1 MANYTKGTLL
11 EEGKTK
17 KIWQVI
23 GDESLVIIE
32 NKPDITAFDDPK
44 FTKQFKSKATYATET
59 TSRVFEL
66 LKQAGI
72 PVAYVEQIS
81 PTEFVSQKCS
91 MIPLEA
97 VARRYAVG
105 SYLKRNP
112 NLERPKGE
120 PPVRFHKLVTEF
132 FLKTTKGTLRI
143 NDNIIVEGL
152 DPEKGEE
159 DPFIPNPYN
168 TLWDLIHPKKPLW
181 DSTAKLREG
190 IPASNVLRS
199 QEVERTMNDLE
210 SYLRDTFL
218 VLEGTWAVLGHRLID
233 LKIEFGATNKGI
245 VVADVIDND
254 SWRLRDQNW
263 KELSKEAFR
272 QGEELSEVE
281 QKYGI
286 VSDLIGKFRIPEQC
300 LVLWRGSD
308 KDTFPEI
315 SQISN
320 LTSIE
325 IEKITESGHKSP
337 QRCLNILEDLLR
349 KYPDGGV
356 IVAKIGMSNG
366 LGPILAARTSW
377 PVISIPATF
386 KENPED
392 VWSSLRMPSNVPL
405 AVISSEGNAT
415 SFALKI
421 LAQKNPLL
429 YQQLQKKIEELD
441 E

>member
-1 MANYTKGTLL
+1 MATYMKEKLL
-11 EEGKTK
+11 TEGKTK
-17 KIWQVI
+17 KIWEVT
-23 GDESLVIIE
+23 GNKSLVIME

-44 FTKQFKSKATYATET
+44 FTKQFKSKATHATET
-59 TSRVFEL
+59 TCRVFEL
-66 LKQAGI
+66 LKQAGV

-81 PTEFVSQKCS
+81 PTEFVAQKCS

-112 NLERPKGE
+112 NFGRPEGE
-120 PPVRFHKLVTEF
+120 PPVRFHKLVIEF

-143 NDNIIVEGL
+143 DDNVIVEGL
-152 DPEKGEE
+152 NPEKGEE
-159 DPFIPNPYN
+159 DPFIPNPYD
-168 TLWDLIHPKKPLW
+168 TLWDLTHSKKPLW
-181 DSTAKLREG
+181 DSTAKLHDG
-190 IPASNVLRS
+190 IPASHVLQS
-199 QEVERTMNDLE
+199 QEAERIMKDLE

-218 VLEGTWAVLGHRLID
+218 VLEGMWAVLGHRLID
-233 LKIEFGATNKGI
+233 LKIEFGATAEGI
-245 VVADVIDND
+245 LVADVIDND

-263 KELSKEAFR
+263 RELSKEAFR
-272 QGEELSEVE
+272 QGEALSEVE

-286 VSDLIGKFRIPEQC
+286 VSDLIGKFRIPQQC

-308 KDTFPEI
+308 KDKFPEF
-315 SQISN
+315 SQSLN
-320 LTSIE
+320 LSSIE
-325 IEKITESGHKSP
+325 IEKITASGHKSP
-337 QRCLNILEDLLR
+337 QRCLDILEGLLR

-366 LGPILAARTSW
+366 LGPMIAARTSW
-377 PVISIPATF
+377 PVISIPATLS
-386 KENPED
+386 ENPED
-392 VWSSLRMPSNVPL
+392 IWSSLRMPSSVPM
-405 AVISSEGNAT
+405 AVICSEDNAT